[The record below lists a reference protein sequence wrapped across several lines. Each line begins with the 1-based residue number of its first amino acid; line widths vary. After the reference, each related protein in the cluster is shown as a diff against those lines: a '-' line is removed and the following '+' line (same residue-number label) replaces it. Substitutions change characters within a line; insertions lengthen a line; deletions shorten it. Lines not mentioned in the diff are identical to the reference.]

1 MQSSLNLFLH
11 FGKRSITFFL
21 LFTLSI
27 LTFTNCKKKEPFSLA
42 GSETMHEMI
51 LLLTNEFSKQN
62 PDYLPDVRGG
72 GSKLGIE
79 ALEAGITDIAL
90 VSRNLKPEEKVLL
103 NAKKNLE
110 EVVIAYDGAAIVVH
124 PTNPISQID
133 LETASKIFSGQ
144 ISNWKEVGGDDLPIK
159 VIIRNKFSGT
169 GLFFKEHVVQK
180 KDLGEEAYTPEID
193 YSSNSIIVDDNIE
206 LVNRVSG
213 DPASISYIGM
223 GYAQNSKDKL
233 KALSYAKRSTDEF
246 IEPNI
251 QNMVN
256 RKYRLARGLYL
267 VYKNQNKKSV
277 DEFVSFATGEKG
289 QKLILKS
296 GYLRS
301 TLEEVEVKAK

>member
-1 MQSSLNLFLH
+1 MQNSLNLFLYY
-11 FGKRSITFFL
+11 GKRSIIYFFL
-21 LFTLSI
+21 ITLI
-27 LTFTNCKKKEPFSLA
+27 AFTNCKKKEPFILA

-62 PDYLPDVRGG
+62 PQFLPDVRGG

-79 ALEAGITDIAL
+79 ALEADITDIAL

-124 PTNPISQID
+124 PANPLTQID

-180 KDLGEEAYTPEID
+180 KDLGEELFNPNNE
-193 YSSNSIIVDDNIE
+193 YSPNSIIVDDNTE
-206 LVNRVSG
+206 LINRVSG
-213 DPASISYIGM
+213 DMSSISYIGM
-223 GYAQNSKDKL
+223 GFVKNNKEKL
-233 KALSYAKRSTDEF
+233 KALEYAKRSNDEY

-251 QNMVN
+251 QNMIN